1 MFVVREAQVEAMLE
15 PMRRRFVE
23 GTRAWLRGKW
33 ARKLELVKDDDLRK
47 TIRAGMDRAMKY
59 GIDTEASMS
68 LFIELMVAIAPDFD
82 DRPEAGWLKGFLENP
97 RVPAAEKAEF
107 VHRQLLPAPQE

>member
-1 MFVVREAQVEAMLE
+1 MFVIRQAQVEAMLE

-33 ARKLELVKDDDLRK
+33 ARKLELVSEDDLRK
-47 TIRAGMDRAMKY
+47 LIRQGMERALKY

-68 LFIELMVAIAPDFD
+68 LFVELMVAVAPDFD
-82 DRPEAGWLKGFLENP
+82 DRPEAAWLKGLLENLK
-97 RVPAAEKAEF
+97 VPAQEKAVY
-107 VHRQLLPAPQE
+107 VHRQLLPAEE

>member
-1 MFVVREAQVEAMLE
+1 MFVVRDAQVQAMLE

-33 ARKLELVKDDDLRK
+33 AQKLEKVSDDDLRK
-47 TIRAGMDRAMKY
+47 LIRDGMDRAMKY
-59 GIDTEASMS
+59 RIDTESSMS

-82 DRPEAGWLKGFLENP
+82 EQPQAAWLKGMLENP
-97 RVPAAEKAEF
+97 KIPAAEKAEF
-107 VHRQLLPAPQE
+107 VHRQLMPPQE